1 MFSNMKDNDEVV
13 ENICILFSELVEYGK
28 YRQSIPDNFSSFQ
41 ERSLSGSFHD
51 FDTQKPVW
59 NSQIDTIEVL

>member
-28 YRQSIPDNFSSFQ
+28 YRQSIRDNFSSFQ
-41 ERSLSGSFHD
+41 ERSLSSSFHD